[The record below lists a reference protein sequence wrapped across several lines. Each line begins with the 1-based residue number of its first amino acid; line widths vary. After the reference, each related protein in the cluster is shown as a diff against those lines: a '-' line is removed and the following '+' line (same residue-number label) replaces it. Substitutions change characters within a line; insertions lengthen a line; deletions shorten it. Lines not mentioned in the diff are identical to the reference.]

1 MEKKEE
7 GKKKINSDEMRERGI
22 HRVELDDE
30 GDQGVKRKQGYE
42 GSSMDVRWSVY
53 IGKGVC
59 NAVESSRGKSQM
71 ELAAGVKRQ
80 EEDEWC

>member
-1 MEKKEE
+1 MEQ
-7 GKKKINSDEMRERGI
+7 GRRRIGARGQ
-22 HRVELDDE
+22 RGENE
-30 GDQGVKRKQGYE
+30 NRGYG
-42 GSSMDVRWSVY
+42 GSSMDVRWSVH

-80 EEDEWC
+80 EEDERC